1 MSNII
6 IQTLNTSGMN
16 TLRENDLCLF
26 DVAKACLTHPKIRI
40 NNITQIYVKKKNLQ
54 RSIQHRKNNDC
65 AMHYMSGKAGQGET
79 E

>member
-40 NNITQIYVKKKNLQ
+40 NNIMQIYV
-54 RSIQHRKNNDC
+54 
-65 AMHYMSGKAGQGET
+65 
-79 E
+79 

>member
-16 TLRENDLCLF
+16 TLRENDLFLF

-40 NNITQIYVKKKNLQ
+40 NNIMQIYVKKKTC
-54 RSIQHRKNNDC
+54 REVYSIEKIMTVQC
-65 AMHYMSGKAGQGET
+65 T
-79 E
+79 I